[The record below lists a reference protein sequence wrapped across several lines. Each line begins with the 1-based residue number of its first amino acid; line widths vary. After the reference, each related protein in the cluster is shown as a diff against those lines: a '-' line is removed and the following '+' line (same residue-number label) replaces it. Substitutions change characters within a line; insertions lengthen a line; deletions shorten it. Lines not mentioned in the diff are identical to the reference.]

1 MNTVTYEED
10 VEFDIYN
17 IVNNINFK
25 KYNVFS
31 IVLENNNIIEIIIH
45 REDEYPTLD
54 SVKKAPYIDLSNE
67 IPTLRLFKS
76 QKFDNCLDINRNQ
89 LLNFLDILHNNKYTM
104 RYSEPSR
111 IISHTSVLTE
121 HESKLVIG
129 KIKMKYNNFLL
140 GEGNNDIN

>member
-17 IVNNINFK
+17 IIKNINFK

-54 SVKKAPYIDLSNE
+54 SVIDLSNE

-111 IISHTSVLTE
+111 IISYTSVLTE

>member
-10 VEFDIYN
+10 IEFDIYN
-17 IVNNINFK
+17 ISNNINFK

-45 REDEYPTLD
+45 REDEYPTLK
-54 SVKKAPYIDLSNE
+54 SVIDLSNE

-76 QKFDNCLDINRNQ
+76 QNFDNCLDINRNQ

-111 IISHTSVLTE
+111 VITYTSVLTE

>member
-17 IVNNINFK
+17 IINNINFK

-54 SVKKAPYIDLSNE
+54 SVIDLSNE

-111 IISHTSVLTE
+111 IISYTSVLTE